1 MPKRYSSAELIKMIE
16 EDGWILSRIK
26 SSHHHFHH
34 PQKSGIVTIVH
45 PKKVEKPGTAS
56 SILRQAGLKLRKE

>member
-1 MPKRYSSAELIKMIE
+1 MIE